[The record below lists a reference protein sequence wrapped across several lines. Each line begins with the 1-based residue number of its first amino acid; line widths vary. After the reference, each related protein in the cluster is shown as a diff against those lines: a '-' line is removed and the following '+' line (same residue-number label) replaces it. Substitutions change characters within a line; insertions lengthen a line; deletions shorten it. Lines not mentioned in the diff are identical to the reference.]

1 MKTAGIKLKIKD
13 DTEEILGKIMN
24 LNVTSFGHYCISMD
38 KAEMIPAEEI
48 CSVRIDTQK

>member
-1 MKTAGIKLKIKD
+1 MKTAGIKLKVKD

-24 LNVTSFGHYCISMD
+24 LIVTSFGHYCISMD